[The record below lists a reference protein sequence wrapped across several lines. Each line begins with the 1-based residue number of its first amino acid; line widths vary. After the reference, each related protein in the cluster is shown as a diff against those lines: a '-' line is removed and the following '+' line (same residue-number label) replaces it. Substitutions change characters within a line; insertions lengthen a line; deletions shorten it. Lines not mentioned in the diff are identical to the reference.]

1 MQAMSQSS
9 SKKGKSSAQAA
20 VLPPKESGISEEA
33 AFLLA
38 RARNMAFAE
47 AAQGRIGNGLCLLQD
62 ALETEPMAHDLLS
75 DMAALLLSA
84 GELTHA
90 EAYARKALDISPEH
104 GASLY
109 TLAFAQSGQQSPELA
124 RETLRHLLQ
133 GDALRSLMQEAPD
146 LLPVAMTELSRLDG
160 LLG

>member
-1 MQAMSQSS
+1 MQAMSQAHSQSLNLSS
-9 SKKGKSSAQAA
+9 PPA
-20 VLPPKESGISEEA
+20 VVQEHVISDEA

-47 AAQGRIGNGLCLLQD
+47 AAQGRLGQGLSLLQD
-62 ALETEPMAHDLLS
+62 ALEAEPLAHDLLS

-90 EAYARKALDISPEH
+90 EAYARKALAISPDH

-109 TLAFAQSGQQSPELA
+109 TLAFAQSGQQAPELA
-124 RETLRHLLQ
+124 RQTLRHLLQ
-133 GDALRSLMQEAPD
+133 GDALRSLLHEAPD
-146 LLPVAMTELSRLDG
+146 LLPVAMTELSRLDA